1 MSFRRLGAL
10 VCASLILAVVCHI
23 PASAEAQSADGVPAC
38 DPDNGG
44 LILPDGFCAL
54 VVADGLDGARHLDV
68 TADGDIYV
76 HLRGARGRAPDSP
89 GGGVVALRDAD
100 GDGRAEGVARFS
112 DHYGTG
118 LQLRGDYLYLSTTT
132 EVYRYRMTPGELVP
146 RGEPEL
152 VVSGFP
158 EQRGHAAKAFAFDES
173 DNLYVN
179 VGAPSNVCM
188 ENRRPGS
195 PGQEPC
201 PQRVR
206 QASVWRFAADSIG
219 QTQEGDGYQF
229 VKGTRNIVAIAWD
242 PVTRAVYAA
251 QHGRDAVNTLW
262 PDRYNEDANAELPS
276 EELFRLTDGADF
288 GWPFCYHDRF
298 QGTKV
303 LAPEYGGDGREVGRC
318 ADVGQPLVAFP
329 AHWAPNDLLF
339 YDGEQY
345 PARFRAGV
353 FAVFHGSWN
362 RAPLEQA
369 GYQGRVRS
377 PGGRGVYGPLRDVR
391 RRLRGHL
398 PLAVSS
404 GRGPASGWDRPRT
417 RRLALRHGR
426 CRWEGVE
433 DCVFGD
439 VGSGCCRP
447 SVLSSIY
454 LSIRPA
460 PHPVWRRC
468 SSLEYSRYA
477 HTSRLTTRAQH
488 RPRCT
493 RISNSG
499 H

>member
-1 MSFRRLGAL
+1 MTVRKLGVL
-10 VCASLILAVVCHI
+10 VCASLVLVVVGLI
-23 PASAEAQSADGVPAC
+23 PAPAEAQRSRGVPAC

-54 VVADGLDGARHLDV
+54 VVADGLEGARHVDV

-76 HLRGARGRAPDSP
+76 HLRGSRGREPNPP

-100 GDGRAEGVARFS
+100 GDGRAEVVQRFS

-152 VVSGFP
+152 IVSGFP
-158 EQRGHAAKAFAFDES
+158 EQRGHAAKSFAFDES

-188 ENRRPGS
+188 ENRGPGS

-206 QASVWRFAADSIG
+206 QASVWRFDADSAG
-219 QTQEGDGYQF
+219 QTQESDGHQF
-229 VKGTRNIVAIAWD
+229 VTGIRNIVAIAWD
-242 PVTRAVYAA
+242 PATRAIYAA

-262 PDRYNEDANAELPS
+262 PDHYNEDANAELPS
-276 EELFRLTDGADF
+276 EELFRLTAGADF

-298 QGTKV
+298 QGKKV

-339 YDGEQY
+339 YDGGQY
-345 PARFRAGV
+345 PARFRDGV
-353 FAVFHGSWN
+353 FVVFHGSWN

-369 GYQGRVRS
+369 GYQVAFAPRADGEFTGRYETFAAGFAVTS
-377 PGGRGVYGPLRDVR
+377 PLLSPQDAIHRPVGIAQGP
-391 RRLRGHL
+391 
-398 PLAVSS
+398 
-404 GRGPASGWDRPRT
+404 
-417 RRLALRHGR
+417 HGSLY
-426 CRWEGVE
+426 VTA
-433 DCVFGD
+433 D
-439 VGSGCCRP
+439 VGGK
-447 SVLSSIY
+447 
-454 LSIRPA
+454 
-460 PHPVWRRC
+460 VWRIVYR
-468 SSLEYSRYA
+468 
-477 HTSRLTTRAQH
+477 
-488 RPRCT
+488 
-493 RISNSG
+493 G
-499 H
+499 M